1 MNPLLL
7 SGLFS
12 VGQSLI
18 ERFFPDPEKKAAAQL
33 ELLKM
38 QQNGELQALA
48 NETELAKAQLLVNQ
62 AEAGSGSIFVGGWR
76 PAIGWICAS
85 GLFYEFLLSNLL
97 PWTLQVTT
105 GRVIPPMPELPME
118 TLTTLVFGML
128 GLGGLRTIEKIK
140 GTK

>member
-1 MNPLLL
+1 MNPLVI

>member
-1 MNPLLL
+1 MNPLLI
-7 SGLFS
+7 SGLFN

-38 QQNGELQALA
+38 QQSGELQALA
-48 NETELAKAQLLVNQ
+48 AETDLAKAQLLVNQ
-62 AEAGSGSIFVGGWR
+62 AEAGSGSLFVGGWR
-76 PAIGWICAS
+76 PAVGWICAS

-97 PWTLQVTT
+97 PWVVQVST
-105 GRVIPPMPELPME
+105 GRAIPPMPEIPME
-118 TLTTLVFGML
+118 SLTTLLFGML

-140 GTK
+140 GTR

>member
-1 MNPLLL
+1 MNPLVI

-105 GRVIPPMPELPME
+105 GRVIQPMPELPME

>member
-1 MNPLLL
+1 MNPLVI

-97 PWTLQVTT
+97 PWALQVTT